1 MGNWTLVFY
10 EARTK
15 VSERDNL
22 IELEKTALARV
33 AEAKS
38 TSELDALE
46 TGYLGRKGE
55 VTSRL
60 RAIGSLPPDERKDF
74 GQAVNDLKERL
85 GAAIENRRAGLAG
98 AEIDVKLARETV
110 DVTMPGR
117 FYRIGRPHVLVETLA
132 AIKDIFIRLG
142 YQIVESPEME
152 SYHYNFEALNY
163 PDEHPAIDEQMS
175 FYITEDRLLRT
186 HTTAY
191 QHRQMEKRKP
201 PMKLCTIGKCYR
213 VDAVDA
219 THGHTF
225 HQVDCFCVDHGI
237 SMAHLKGTLYQFAVE
252 MFGPETNVRFRPDF
266 FPFVEPGAEVAVTCS
281 ICAGSGCN
289 VCKGTGWLELA
300 GAGMIHPNV
309 LEGAGIDSEEYTGFA
324 FGFGIERMPMLR
336 HGIDDLRL
344 FMEND
349 VRFLRQ
355 L

>member
-1 MGNWTLVFY
+1 M
-10 EARTK
+10 
-15 VSERDNL
+15 SERDNL
-22 IELEKTALARV
+22 VELGKSAMVRITAATL
-33 AEAKS
+33 
-38 TSELDALE
+38 TTELDALQTE
-46 TGYLGRKGE
+46 YLGRKGE
-55 VTSRL
+55 VTLQL
-60 RAIGSLPPDERKDF
+60 RKIGSLPADERKDF
-74 GQAVNDLKERL
+74 GQAVNDLKEEL
-85 GAAIENRRAGLAG
+85 SAAIEARLEAVSGG
-98 AEIDVKLARETV
+98 EIDAKLAREAV

-117 FYRIGRPHVLVETLA
+117 FYRVGRPHILVETLA
-132 AIKDIFIRLG
+132 KIKDIFIRLG
-142 YQIVESPEME
+142 YEIVENPEME

-163 PDEHPAIDEQMS
+163 PEEHPAIDEQMS
-175 FYITEDRLLRT
+175 FYITDDRLLRT

-201 PMKLCTIGKCYR
+201 PIMVCTMGKCYR

-225 HQVDCFCVDHGI
+225 HQVDCFCVDRGI
-237 SMAHLKGTLYQFAVE
+237 TMADLKGTLYQFAVE
-252 MFGPETNVRFRPDF
+252 MFGPEANVRFRPDF

-281 ICAGSGCN
+281 ICAGKGCN
-289 VCKGTGWLELA
+289 VCKGSGWLELA

-324 FGFGIERMPMLR
+324 FGFGIERMPMLQ

-349 VRFLRQ
+349 LRFLRQ